1 MVELDNN
8 IRMVMLISMAAL
20 LVFELLNIPGM
31 LGGGDKLFLIDMLG
45 MGDMDAFRPD
55 TGLSTQDFLAFA
67 GIAALGAGYFLTAED
82 ELDWEALLGDDDDD
96 DDDDEE

>member
-8 IRMVMLISMAAL
+8 VRMVMLTVLAVI

-31 LGGGDKLFLIDMLG
+31 LGGGDKLFLMDLIG
-45 MGDMDAFRPD
+45 IGDLDAFRPD
-55 TGLSTQDFLAFA
+55 SGLSEQDYAAFA

-82 ELDWEALLGDDDDD
+82 ELDWEALLGDDD
-96 DDDDEE
+96 EEE

>member
-8 IRMVMLISMAAL
+8 VRMVMLTLLAVI

-31 LGGGDKLFLIDMLG
+31 LGGGDKLFLMDLIG
-45 MGDMDAFRPD
+45 IGDLDAFRPD
-55 TGLSTQDFLAFA
+55 TGLSEQDYAAFA

-82 ELDWEALLGDDDDD
+82 ELDWEALLS
-96 DDDDEE
+96 DDDEEE

>member
-8 IRMVMLISMAAL
+8 VRMVMLTLLAVI

-31 LGGGDKLFLIDMLG
+31 LGGGDKLFLMDLIG
-45 MGDMDAFRPD
+45 IGDLDAFRPD
-55 TGLSTQDFLAFA
+55 TGLSEQDYAAFA

-82 ELDWEALLGDDDDD
+82 ELDWEALLGDDD
-96 DDDDEE
+96 EEE